1 MDDTARLVE
10 DLDSVV
16 DAATKA
22 DFTFLERT
30 ILDRMD
36 DGQLTMRDA
45 YRILLR
51 LRRNV
56 FGGNG
61 LCRIT
66 PDGRIVTADIAR
78 GATLRETLR

>member
-22 DFTFLERT
+22 DFAFLERT

-36 DGQLTMRDA
+36 AGQLTMRDA
-45 YRILLR
+45 YRLLLR

-66 PDGRIVTADIAR
+66 PDGRIVTAGMAR
-78 GATLRETLR
+78 GATLRDTLR

>member
-1 MDDTARLVE
+1 MGDTARLIE

-16 DAATKA
+16 DTATKD
-22 DFTFLERT
+22 DFAFLEQT

-36 DGQLTMRDA
+36 GGQLTMPDA

-51 LRRNV
+51 LRRTV

-78 GATLRETLR
+78 GATLLGNLR